1 MDLLTA
7 LGDGDPDGD
16 GEGLPGVFELELPPG
31 SVAQPAAP
39 IVRAMISPSVVCLMV
54 LISEKF
60 LSD

>member
-16 GEGLPGVFELELPPG
+16 GEGLPGVLELGVPPG

-39 IVRAMISPSVVCLMV
+39 IARAMIIPSVVCLID
-54 LISEKF
+54 LIPDF
-60 LSD
+60 LTS